1 MAWADVVGP
10 QARERKAVPQQTASQ
25 PQPSPEMLKLRNEN
39 ERLKKRIAEQVMR
52 MLEMNRK
59 LDLLLANQRQEQ
71 AQAQAQVQAQA
82 MEVQTEAPAE
92 EAAREETTTEGPEP
106 RAKRRAIETRAID
119 RRIQWLEERFDKF
132 EESTNRRLAALEATT
147 ADIVVRLTK
156 LEQMFHAIQETL
168 VQMQEAI
175 ARLSAGTQYQ
185 HPNQRPSWPEQQ

>member
-1 MAWADVVGP
+1 MVRPYAP
-10 QARERKAVPQQTASQ
+10 ERKAVPQQTASQ
-25 PQPSPEMLKLRNEN
+25 QQPSPEMLKLRNKN
-39 ERLKKRIAEQVMR
+39 ERLKKRIAEQDMR

-82 MEVQTEAPAE
+82 MEVQTEAPAKEAAKE
-92 EAAREETTTEGPEP
+92 EATTEGPEP

-119 RRIQWLEERFDKF
+119 RRIQRLEERFDKF

-147 ADIVVRLTK
+147 ADIVVHLTK
-156 LEQMFHAIQETL
+156 LEQMFQAIQETL
-168 VQMQEAI
+168 VQMQKAI
-175 ARLSAGTQYQ
+175 ARLSARTQYQ